1 MKNRLETRILEMTL
15 AALGAVACGAGTP
28 AATKSA
34 NDVPRATEVAR
45 PTTAHAGDSSCSAAG
60 CGAKSDDSTSPAT
73 LAKAAEASSTTP
85 DVAPATAPETPPS
98 AALASTPSTSTSTPS
113 AAAAPSTAPAPK
125 PAAAKPKHAK
135 KAAADDDGC
144 GAGSCSSRK

>member
-1 MKNRLETRILEMTL
+1 MNNRLETRILEMTL
-15 AALGAVACGAGTP
+15 AALGAVACGAGAP

-45 PTTAHAGDSSCSAAG
+45 PTTAHAGDSSCSAAA
-60 CGAKSDDSTSPAT
+60 CGAKTDDSNGPAT

-85 DVAPATAPETPPS
+85 DVAPATLAESPS
-98 AALASTPSTSTSTPS
+98 AALASAPSTSTTS

-125 PAAAKPKHAK
+125 PAAARPKRAK
-135 KAAADDDGC
+135 KAAADDGC

>member
-28 AATKSA
+28 TTKSA
-34 NDVPRATEVAR
+34 TDVPRATEVAR
-45 PTTAHAGDSSCSAAG
+45 PATAHAGDSSCSAAG
-60 CGAKSDDSTSPAT
+60 CGAKSDDSKGPET
-73 LAKAAEASSTTP
+73 LAKAAEASSTTA
-85 DVAPATAPETPPS
+85 DVAPAATPEPPPS
-98 AALASTPSTSTSTPS
+98 AAVASAPSTSTTS

-125 PAAAKPKHAK
+125 PVAAKPKRAK
-135 KAAADDDGC
+135 KAADDDGC